1 MGALFEGLGINL
13 PNLIAQIISFGVLFG
28 LLYVV
33 AYKPIL
39 RMFDA
44 RTQKIKESMEQADQ
58 VKKQA
63 ATAEDELK
71 KQIEAGRKEGQE
83 IVARAMR
90 ASEEIMQKAQEE
102 AKSEGAAILS
112 RAQTEIQRE
121 REQAITE
128 LRQEFADL
136 TITAAEKVIDRSL
149 DKQAHRDIIDKVLAE
164 SQPKQG

>member
-1 MGALFEGLGINL
+1 MGALFEGLGINI
-13 PNLIAQIISFGVLFG
+13 PSLIAQIISFGVLFG

-39 RMFDA
+39 RTFDA

-71 KQIEAGRKEGQE
+71 KQIDAGRKEGQE
-83 IVARAMR
+83 IVARAMH
-90 ASEEIMQKAQEE
+90 ASEEIMQKAQEQ
-102 AKSEGAAILS
+102 AKVEGAAILA

-121 REQAITE
+121 RELAVTE

>member
-1 MGALFEGLGINL
+1 MGELFKSLGINL
-13 PNLIAQIISFGVLFG
+13 PNLIAQLVSFGALFG

-44 RTQKIKESMEQADQ
+44 RTQNIKESMEQADQ

-63 ATAEDELK
+63 ASAEEELK

-83 IVARAMR
+83 IVARAMHT
-90 ASEEIMQKAQEE
+90 SEEIIQKAQEQ
-102 AKSEGAAILS
+102 ATAEGAAILS
-112 RAQTEIQRE
+112 KAQTEIRRE
-121 REQAITE
+121 RDQAITE

-136 TITAAEKVIDRSL
+136 AITAAEKVIDRSL

>member
-1 MGALFEGLGINL
+1 MGALFEGLGINI
-13 PNLIAQIISFGVLFG
+13 PSLIAQIISFGVLFG

-71 KQIEAGRKEGQE
+71 KQIDAGRKEGQE
-83 IVARAMR
+83 IVARAMH
-90 ASEEIMQKAQEE
+90 ASEEIMQKAQEQ
-102 AKSEGAAILS
+102 AKVEGAAILA

-121 REQAITE
+121 RELAVTE